1 MQKQLAKT
9 ESEQAKER
17 LEIIEGLMDQC
28 EELAQQPLSWYEMS
42 QLGLAHDHLF
52 KVAKKLT
59 FDYNLVSQSRSRV
72 VIMSEKSI
80 PLRCPLIMSSIAS
93 TILLILFLLV
103 VLLRIQ
109 DYNRKS
115 ASLQP

>member
-1 MQKQLAKT
+1 MSEHWKPSKTFTSMAQQQEGLKEVKMQKQLAKT

-59 FDYNLVSQSRSRV
+59 FDYNL
-72 VIMSEKSI
+72 E
-80 PLRCPLIMSSIAS
+80 
-93 TILLILFLLV
+93 
-103 VLLRIQ
+103 
-109 DYNRKS
+109 S
-115 ASLQP
+115 AKVPQGETE

>member
-1 MQKQLAKT
+1 MAQQRRFEQQQKELEKLRMEKLPKT
-9 ESEQAKER
+9 ESEQAEER

-59 FDYNLVSQSRSRV
+59 FDYNL
-72 VIMSEKSI
+72 E
-80 PLRCPLIMSSIAS
+80 
-93 TILLILFLLV
+93 
-103 VLLRIQ
+103 
-109 DYNRKS
+109 S
-115 ASLQP
+115 AKVPQGETE